1 MHCADRGRS
10 QRYLRQ
16 VRFLKRVL
24 LTGADLTIANM
35 HGDTALHLG
44 ARLGNPAIVQSLLEH
59 GAPLN
64 ARTPELRTPLMA
76 AMLGFHLGDRVNMQR
91 TTEMLIAANADLNAV
106 GHTGQTALFIAVCQA
121 AFSPSNVTYF
131 VPASVCIALIEAGQN
146 CHLYQMYFIEKA
158 CC

>member
-10 QRYLRQ
+10 QHYVRQ
-16 VRFLKRVL
+16 VQYLKRAL

-44 ARLGNPAIVQSLLEH
+44 ARLGDLSVMQSLLEH
-59 GAPLN
+59 GAPLD
-64 ARTPELRTPLMA
+64 ARTPELRTALMT